1 LRRNASIQTMLRNEA
16 GDRVFFSVGSA
27 ELGARARSAL
37 AAQAQWL
44 NRWHEFE
51 VAIEGHAD
59 EPGTDA
65 QNVQLSAT
73 RADAVRQ
80 RLLAEGVDA
89 RRLVVVAQGRS
100 QRVATCA
107 DPDCL
112 AQNRRTVTLVFTTGT
127 AARLGLSNV
136 PATAQVKSS
145 QPGALAATPAAP
157 RRSAEERVGVAH

>member
-1 LRRNASIQTMLRNEA
+1 MLRNEA
-16 GDRVFFSVGSA
+16 GDRVFFSAGSA
-27 ELGARARSAL
+27 ELGTRARSAL

-44 NRWHEFE
+44 NRWREFE

-65 QNVQLSAT
+65 ENLQLSAT

-100 QRVATCA
+100 QRVAICA
-107 DPDCL
+107 DPDCN

-127 AARLGLSNV
+127 AARLGLSDP
-136 PATAQVKSS
+136 PATAQLKGTE
-145 QPGALAATPAAP
+145 PGTLAATPAAP